1 LQIAMNGNSS
11 MPYPFLMDIRVAR
24 ETGHD
29 GVIVVIEK
37 LRKYLL
43 EGFTL
48 EEARTALAGLP
59 VLGLSNVRDIER
71 ASKDGRARLLAECEE
86 ACRLAEAVGC
96 TSIQLL
102 TGPAD
107 PTGPYR
113 DPLGMDLADLRRETI
128 ANLKQIGA
136 IGRQFDMDFY
146 LEALAWTPLSALSDV
161 LRVLH
166 DAAQDNIGIAIDFWH
181 LWNVGTDPRDIARID
196 GKMIRSIDV
205 CDAIGPAGTLA
216 GSDQRGRRVW
226 PGEGA
231 IPLQVWVDA
240 VRATGF
246 NGTWSCELYS
256 ARHWQLDPWRTAQ
269 GLRQVLSDLLN

>member
-1 LQIAMNGNSS
+1 MQVALNGNST
-11 MPYPFLMDIRVAR
+11 MPYPFLMDARIAR

-29 GVIVVIEK
+29 GLIVVIEK
-37 LRKYLL
+37 LRTLL
-43 EGFTL
+43 SEEFTL
-48 EEARTALAGLP
+48 AEARTALAGLP

-86 ACRLAEAVGC
+86 ACRLAEAIGC
-96 TSIQLL
+96 SSVQLL

-113 DPLGMDLADLRRETI
+113 DPFGMDMKELRRETT
-128 ANLKQIGA
+128 ANLKQIAA
-136 IGRQFDMDFY
+136 IGRQFHVGFY

-161 LRVLH
+161 LRVLE
-166 DAAQDNIGIAIDFWH
+166 DAGQDNVGLAIDFWH
-181 LWNVGTDPRDIARID
+181 LWSVGTDPDDVARID
-196 GKMIRSIDV
+196 GKLIRSIDV

-216 GSDQRGRRVW
+216 GADQRGRRVW

-246 NGTWSCELYS
+246 DGTWSCELYS

-269 GLRQVLSDLLN
+269 GLHRVLSDLLG